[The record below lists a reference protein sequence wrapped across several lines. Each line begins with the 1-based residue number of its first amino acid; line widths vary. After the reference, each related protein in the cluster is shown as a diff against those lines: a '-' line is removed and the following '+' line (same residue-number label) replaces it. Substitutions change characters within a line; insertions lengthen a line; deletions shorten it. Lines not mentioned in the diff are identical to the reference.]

1 LTAKDKE
8 ASMLALRAASYVLLA
23 GLLAGC
29 SLYSTDYR
37 LWHKAN
43 ASDTEM
49 RSALSA
55 CGPESRVGSVEGNI
69 DPRTYFEGPATPEQ
83 TTANRLFQRCMVSRG
98 WWALQPPL

>member
-1 LTAKDKE
+1 
-8 ASMLALRAASYVLLA
+8 MLVLRPVVYVLFA

-29 SLYSTDYR
+29 SLYGTDYR

-43 ASDTEM
+43 APNAELED
-49 RSALSA
+49 ALSA
-55 CGPESRVGSVEGNI
+55 CGPESRVGSVEGSR

-83 TTANRLFQRCMVSRG
+83 ATANRLFQRCMVSRG